1 MLVGII
7 GCGSIGSYLAEHLPK
22 LGFNV
27 SAIYDSDFGR
37 LEKVGKKTGVKTKRS
52 FEEFLEERM
61 DIVVE
66 SASQEALREY
76 AEKILLSGRDL
87 IALSVGAFADRDF
100 YRRISEL
107 CKNLGRKVYIAYAL
121 AGLDAISAVS
131 DFIEEI
137 EMESRKSRRTV
148 GELKF
153 EGSSFEASKL
163 FPKSMNVAT
172 ALAIASKRDFK
183 VRFTAGDEEENVH
196 MLRVRWRFG
205 EIEVKV
211 KNKVMEENPRTSF
224 LAVLSVIRILRNIEG
239 GIVV

>member
-7 GCGSIGSYLAEHLPK
+7 GCGAIGGYLAEYLPK

-27 SAIYDSDFGR
+27 SAIYDRDFEKM
-37 LEKVGKKTGVKTKRS
+37 EKVGRKTGIRVKKS
-52 FEEFLEERM
+52 FEEFLGEEM
-61 DIVVE
+61 DIVIE
-66 SASQEALREY
+66 SASQEALKEY
-76 AEKILLSGRDL
+76 AEKILMSGRDM
-87 IALSVGAFADRDF
+87 IALSIGAFADRSF
-100 YRRISEL
+100 YLRISEL
-107 CKNLGRKVYIAYAL
+107 CKKLGRKVYIAHAL

-137 EMESRKSRRTV
+137 EMESRKNRRNI
-148 GELKF
+148 GEVYF
-153 EGSSFEASKL
+153 EGNSSEASKL

-183 VRFTAGDEEENVH
+183 VRFISSDQEENVH
-196 MLRVRWRFG
+196 LVKVRWKFG

-211 KNKVMEENPRTSF
+211 RNRVMGENPRTSF
-224 LAVLSVIRILRNIEG
+224 LATLSVVRILRSIEG